1 MLTLGAWLHNLSP
14 FAWEISEGF
23 GLRWYGL
30 SYAAGFIVA
39 YLLMR
44 TLAGRGLIQ
53 IPKDRVADAMTL
65 LILGVIVGGRLGYCL
80 VYEPGLLTTFS
91 ESFPFWSFFALNRG
105 GMASHGGMV
114 GVIIACAFISRG
126 FRDDRGTL
134 IGQTSTL
141 HVMDVMA
148 LCATPGLFFG
158 RIANF
163 VNGELLGKIV
173 SMPGQPAPWW
183 AVRFPQEMFS
193 GSMEKGGHRPPLSAE
208 QGIALQR
215 LIEAHRGSGATDE
228 QAFQR
233 VIDLLHRGPAETSRR
248 IAEQLAPLLSARH
261 PSQLYQ
267 AFAEGIVLGSALL
280 IIWRV
285 PRAPGVI
292 ASWFLIIY
300 GVLRV
305 VTEFWRLPD
314 AQLAVQRIAGLSRGQ
329 WLSVL
334 MVVAGLALLR
344 FSLMRAKRVPGL
356 LGGWGL
362 VKSTAAAR

>member
-14 FAWEISEGF
+14 FALEISEGF

-30 SYAAGFIVA
+30 SYAAGFVVA

-65 LILGVIVGGRLGYCL
+65 LILGVILGGRLGYCIF
-80 VYEPGLLTTFS
+80 YEPALLTGFS
-91 ESFPFWSFFALNRG
+91 RSFPFWTFFALNRG

-114 GVIIACAFISRG
+114 GVIIACVIIARG
-126 FRDDRGTL
+126 FRDDRGEAV
-134 IGQTSTL
+134 GRTSVL

-173 SMPGQPAPWW
+173 AMPGESAPSWS
-183 AVRFPQEMFS
+183 VRFPQELFS
-193 GSMEKGGHRPPLSAE
+193 ASMEKGGHRPPLSVD
-208 QGIALQR
+208 QALAFQR
-215 LIEAHRGSGATDE
+215 LLDANRGTSMTDE
-228 QAFQR
+228 QAYQR
-233 VIDLLHRGPAETSRR
+233 VLDLLQKGPAETSRR

-267 AFAEGIVLGSALL
+267 AFAEGIVLGVALL
-280 IIWRV
+280 AIWRV

-334 MVVAGLALLR
+334 MVVAGVALLR
-344 FSLMRAKRVPGL
+344 FSLVRVKRVPAL
-356 LGGWGL
+356 LGGWGR
-362 VKSTAAAR
+362 SSGGAPA

>member
-30 SYAAGFIVA
+30 SYAAGFVVA

-65 LILGVIVGGRLGYCL
+65 LILGVILGGRLGYCL
-80 VYEPGLLTTFS
+80 VYEPALLISFS
-91 ESFPFWSFFALNRG
+91 NSFPFWSFFALNKG

-114 GVIIACAFISRG
+114 GVIIACAIIAKG
-126 FRDDRGTL
+126 FRNERGEL
-134 IGQTSTL
+134 VGRTSTL

-158 RIANF
+158 RVANF
-163 VNGELLGKIV
+163 VNGELLGKV
-173 SMPGQPAPWW
+173 VAMPGQAAPWW
-183 AVRFPQEMFS
+183 AVQFPQEMFS
-193 GSMEKGGHRPPLSAE
+193 ASMDKGGHRPPLTAE
-208 QGIALQR
+208 QAIALQR
-215 LIEAHRGSGATDE
+215 LIDAHRGTAATDE

-233 VIDLLHRGPAETSRR
+233 VVDLVQKGPSETSRR
-248 IAEQLAPLLSARH
+248 VAEQLAPLISARH

-267 AFAEGIVLGSALL
+267 ALAEGLVLGVALL

-314 AQLAVQRIAGLSRGQ
+314 AQLAVQRIGGLSRGQ

-344 FSLMRAKRVPGL
+344 FSLTRVKRVPGL
-356 LGGWGL
+356 LGGWGAS
-362 VKSTAAAR
+362 KSGATA

>member
-30 SYAAGFIVA
+30 SYAAGFVVA
-39 YLLMR
+39 YMLMR
-44 TLAGRGLIQ
+44 MLAARGLIQ

-65 LILGVIVGGRLGYCL
+65 LILGVILGGRLGYCIF
-80 VYEPGLLTTFS
+80 YEPSLLTSFTN
-91 ESFPFWSFFALNRG
+91 SFPFWSLFALNKG

-114 GVIIACAFISRG
+114 GVIIACVLIAKG
-126 FRDDRGTL
+126 FRDDRGTV
-134 IGQTSTL
+134 IGRTTTL

-148 LCATPGLFFG
+148 LCCTPGLFFG
-158 RIANF
+158 RLANF

-173 SMPGQPAPWW
+173 AMPGQLAPWW
-183 AVRFPQEMFS
+183 AVQFPQELFS
-193 GSMEKGGHRPPLSAE
+193 SAMDKGGHRPPLSAE
-208 QGIALQR
+208 QAVALQR
-215 LIEAHRGSGATDE
+215 LIDTHRGSTGSDE

-233 VIDLLHRGPAETSRR
+233 VIDHLQKGPGETSRR
-248 IAEQLAPLLSARH
+248 IAEQLSPLISARH

-267 AFAEGIVLGSALL
+267 AFAEGIVVGLTLL

-314 AQLAVQRIAGLSRGQ
+314 AQLLVQRFAGLSRGQ

-334 MVVAGLALLR
+334 MVAAGLALLK
-344 FSLMRAKRVPGL
+344 FSLSRVKRVPGL
-356 LGGWGL
+356 IGGWGASS
-362 VKSTAAAR
+362 KDAAA

>member
-14 FAWEISEGF
+14 FALEISEGF

-30 SYAAGFIVA
+30 SYAAGFVVA

-44 TLAGRGLIQ
+44 SLAARGLIQ

-80 VYEPGLLTTFS
+80 VYEPTLLTTFTN
-91 ESFPFWSFFALNRG
+91 SFPFWSFFALNRG

-114 GVIIACAFISRG
+114 GVIIACVLIARG
-126 FRDDRGTL
+126 FRDDRGTI
-134 IGQTSTL
+134 IGRTTPL

-148 LCATPGLFFG
+148 LCCTPGLFFG

-173 SMPGQPAPWW
+173 AMPGQPAPWW
-183 AVRFPQEMFS
+183 AVQFPQEMFS
-193 GSMEKGGHRPPLSAE
+193 ASMDKGGHRPPLTAE
-208 QGIALQR
+208 QAIALQR
-215 LIEAHRGSGATDE
+215 LIDAHRGSAGTDE

-233 VIDLLHRGPAETSRR
+233 VIDLLHKGPAETSRR
-248 IAEQLAPLLSARH
+248 IAEQLAPLISARH

-267 AFAEGIVLGSALL
+267 AFAEGIVLGLTLLL
-280 IIWRV
+280 IWRI

-344 FSLMRAKRVPGL
+344 FSLTRAKRVPGL
-356 LGGWGL
+356 LGGWGT
-362 VKSTAAAR
+362 SNPGATA

>member
-30 SYAAGFIVA
+30 SYAAGFVVA

-44 TLAGRGLIQ
+44 ALAGRGLIQ
-53 IPKDRVADAMTL
+53 IPKERVADAMTL
-65 LILGVIVGGRLGYCL
+65 LILGVIIGGRLGYCL
-80 VYEPGLLTTFS
+80 VYEPALLTTVS
-91 ESFPFWSFFALNRG
+91 SSFPFWSFFALNRG

-114 GVIIACAFISRG
+114 GVIIACAMIAKG
-126 FRDDRGTL
+126 FRDDRGA
-134 IGQTSTL
+134 IVGRTSTL

-173 SMPGQPAPWW
+173 AMPGQSSPWW
-183 AVRFPQEMFS
+183 AVQFPQEMFS
-193 GSMEKGGHRPPLSAE
+193 AAMDKGGHRPSLTAE
-208 QGIALQR
+208 QAIAMQR
-215 LIEAHRGSGATDE
+215 LIDAHRGSGGNDE

-233 VIDLLHRGPAETSRR
+233 VMDLLQKGPAETSRR
-248 IAEQLAPLLSARH
+248 IAEQLAPLISARH

-267 AFAEGIVLGSALL
+267 AFAEGIVLGIALL
-280 IIWRV
+280 VIWRV

-292 ASWFLIIY
+292 ASWFLIVY

-344 FSLMRAKRVPGL
+344 FSLARVKRVPGL
-356 LGGWGL
+356 FGGWG
-362 VKSTAAAR
+362 KSASVPQA

>member
-14 FAWEISEGF
+14 FALEISEGF

-30 SYAAGFIVA
+30 SYAAGFVVA

-44 TLAGRGLIQ
+44 SLAARGLIQ

-80 VYEPGLLTTFS
+80 VYEPTLLTTFTN
-91 ESFPFWSFFALNRG
+91 SFPFWSFFALNRG

-114 GVIIACAFISRG
+114 GVIIACVLIARG
-126 FRDDRGTL
+126 FRDDRGTI
-134 IGQTSTL
+134 IGRTTPL

-148 LCATPGLFFG
+148 LCCTPGLFFG

-173 SMPGQPAPWW
+173 AMPGQPAPWW
-183 AVRFPQEMFS
+183 AVQFPQEMFS
-193 GSMEKGGHRPPLSAE
+193 ASMDKGGHRPPLTAE
-208 QGIALQR
+208 QAIALQR
-215 LIEAHRGSGATDE
+215 LIDAHRGAAGTDE

-233 VIDLLHRGPAETSRR
+233 VIDLLHKGPAETSRR
-248 IAEQLAPLLSARH
+248 IAEQLAPLISARH

-267 AFAEGIVLGSALL
+267 AFAEGIVLGLTLLL
-280 IIWRV
+280 IWRI

-344 FSLMRAKRVPGL
+344 FSLTRAKRVPGL
-356 LGGWGL
+356 LGGWGT
-362 VKSTAAAR
+362 SNPGATA